1 MTVYICLILSFKI
14 KNMKTSLIITTIN
27 KLNKNMRKFAVNSKI
42 KKWDL
47 IIIGD
52 RKSPK
57 NYRLTYGEYLNLYA
71 QRKTSLKF
79 AKICPENRY
88 ARKNIGYLIAIRN
101 NSDLII
107 ETDDDNYPK
116 KEFFEKKKL
125 IHSVR
130 EITNKGWINIY
141 DLFLKKKFLF
151 GQEVCP

>member
-1 MTVYICLILSFKI
+1 MTVYIYLILSFKI

-116 KEFFEKKKL
+116 KEFFEKKK
-125 IHSVR
+125 
-130 EITNKGWINIY
+130 INSFSKRNY
-141 DLFLKKKFLF
+141 
-151 GQEVCP
+151 